1 MTATPMSVPSA
12 IRSRIP
18 SLAQTVHLAACS
30 IAPRSTGM
38 DQALAA
44 MLDDLARPGF
54 WGAAQNQV
62 TEARRRFA
70 HLIGADT
77 DQVAVLPNV
86 SIAAHQAVS
95 GLRWRRRRDL
105 LSSTA
110 EFPGV
115 AHVWLAQEKR
125 GARVRWCGPQ
135 GGRVTAE
142 DYLRAITTDTALVS
156 VPAVTH
162 RDATRLNVRRIADAA
177 HAAGAA
183 VIVDAY
189 QAAGVMPL
197 NVDALRCDYLITGTG
212 KYLLGLPG
220 LAFLYARH
228 PDGPAPGL
236 TGWMGRTDPHALD
249 TTRLD
254 FPSYAR
260 RFETGTPAVA
270 AAYAAVAGLTLIQ
283 QLDLAA
289 VRDHTQRLIASAAHR
304 LTGQGEI
311 MDLAQNPAERGA
323 HLTLIEPHAWAMAAW
338 LDEHGIAVA
347 ARRGVVRIAVHAY
360 TNHDDIDA
368 LCDAIASY
376 RVTSR
381 PRTRTPIGVS
391 R

>member
-1 MTATPMSVPSA
+1 MRLPSA

-18 SLAQTVHLAACS
+18 SLATTVHLAACS

-38 DQALAA
+38 DHALAA

-54 WGAAQNQV
+54 WSAAEEQV
-62 TEARRRFA
+62 TDARRRFA
-70 HLIGADT
+70 QLIGAEA

-86 SIAAHQAVS
+86 SIAAHQVVS

-105 LSSTA
+105 LTTTA

-135 GGRVTAE
+135 VGRVTADE
-142 DYLRAITTDTALVS
+142 YLRAITTDTALVS

-162 RDATRLNVRRIADAA
+162 RDATRLNIRRVADAA

-197 NVDALRCDYLITGTG
+197 HVDALRCDYLITGTG

-220 LAFLYARH
+220 LAFLYAGH
-228 PDGPAPGL
+228 PNGPAPGL
-236 TGWMGRTDPHALD
+236 TGWMGRADPHALD
-249 TTRLD
+249 PTRLD
-254 FPSYAR
+254 LPSHAR

-283 QLDLAA
+283 QLDLTA
-289 VRDHTQRLIASAAHR
+289 VREHTQRLLASAAHR

-311 MDLAQNPAERGA
+311 VDLAPSVDERGA
-323 HLTLIEPHAWAMAAW
+323 HLTLIEPHAWALAAW
-338 LDEHGIAVA
+338 LENHGIAVA
-347 ARRGVVRIAVHAY
+347 ARRGVVRLATHAY
-360 TNHDDIDA
+360 TSDADIDA
-368 LCDAIASY
+368 LCDAIAVY
-376 RVTSR
+376 RVKS
-381 PRTRTPIGVS
+381 RTRAPIGAS

>member
-1 MTATPMSVPSA
+1 MTTAPLRLPSA

-44 MLDDLARPGF
+44 MLDDLARPGV
-54 WGAAQNQV
+54 WSAAENQV

-105 LSSTA
+105 LSTTA

-162 RDATRLNVRRIADAA
+162 RDATRLNIRRIADAA

-197 NVDALRCDYLITGTG
+197 HVDALRCDYLITGTG

-236 TGWMGRTDPHALD
+236 TGWMGRTDPHTLD
-249 TTRLD
+249 PTRLD
-254 FPSYAR
+254 FPSHAR

-283 QLDLAA
+283 QLNLTA
-289 VRDHTQRLIASAAHR
+289 VRDHTQRLIASTAHR

-311 MDLAQNPAERGA
+311 VDLAPKADERGA
-323 HLTLIEPHAWAMAAW
+323 HLALIEPHAWAMAAW
-338 LDEHGIAVA
+338 LEEHGIAVA
-347 ARRGVVRIAVHAY
+347 ARRGVVRVALHAY

-368 LCDAIASY
+368 LCDALAVY
-376 RVTSR
+376 RVKSR
-381 PRTRTPIGVS
+381 TQTPIGAS

>member
-1 MTATPMSVPSA
+1 MSVPSA

-44 MLDDLARPGF
+44 MLDDLALPGF
-54 WGAAQNQV
+54 WSAAENQV

-105 LSSTA
+105 LSTAA

-162 RDATRLNVRRIADAA
+162 RDATRLNIRRIADAA

-197 NVDALRCDYLITGTG
+197 HVDALRCDYLITGTG

-236 TGWMGRTDPHALD
+236 TGWMGRTDPHTLD
-249 TTRLD
+249 PTRLD
-254 FPSYAR
+254 FPAHAR

-270 AAYAAVAGLTLIQ
+270 AAYTAVAGLTLIQ
-283 QLDLAA
+283 QLDLTA

-304 LTGQGEI
+304 LTGQGESV
-311 MDLAQNPAERGA
+311 DLAPSVDERGA
-323 HLTLIEPHAWAMAAW
+323 HLPLIEPYALAMATW
-338 LDEHGIAVA
+338 LEHHGIAVA
-347 ARRGVVRIAVHAY
+347 ARRGVVRIAIHAY
-360 TNHDDIDA
+360 TTDADIDA
-368 LCDAIASY
+368 LCDAITVY
-376 RVTSR
+376 RATSR
-381 PRTRTPIGVS
+381 TPATIGATR
-391 R
+391 